1 MPTIQGVKYPYTPK
15 GRKAAARARN
25 EAGTST
31 YDDVKTKSD
40 MMAANIS
47 STIKNMGG
55 GYQGLTRGYQGASWG
70 SLAPQVKVKVI
81 GIRVYREV

>member
-1 MPTIQGVKYPYTPK
+1 MPTVKGVKYPYTPK

-55 GYQGLTRGYQGASWG
+55 GY
-70 SLAPQVKVKVI
+70 
-81 GIRVYREV
+81 